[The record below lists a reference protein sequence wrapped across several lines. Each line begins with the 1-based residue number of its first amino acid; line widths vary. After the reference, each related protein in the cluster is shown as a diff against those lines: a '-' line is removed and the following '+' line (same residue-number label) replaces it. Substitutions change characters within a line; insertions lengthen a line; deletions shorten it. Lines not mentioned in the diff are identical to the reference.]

1 MGEKKEK
8 KATSSI
14 TNKASRRVKQG
25 FMTVGAGAFLA
36 GAIAS
41 AVLGGKSKSIDKEA
55 LEAFDD
61 FSKTSQHEIM
71 QEETSADVIVALPT
85 APATTEK
92 VETEQGVVEVETQ
105 EVVTEENQPALV
117 INVKAEVSK
126 EDKIAQYLQE
136 RKEEK
141 SATKTG
147 TDTTR
152 HLTAEEIKNNFKT
165 QVTYRGSAQSSVEE
179 EKVEPVVEEVEAQE
193 EVKTP
198 VQSQKAEKPTG
209 YILEDVETSETETPI
224 TENVDVIVPQEEI
237 HIPTA
242 PKPAVVEKV
251 ETKAE
256 EKNIDFSLNTGV
268 SFDSKANAQ
277 VATSPSTTVAVSKNE
292 GLMFSF
298 AAGPS
303 LVVSGKGIN
312 FDLAMGVAL
321 SINLS
326 EHTQFYTSVVAGTG
340 VPLGKNATFGDL
352 LRNGAAV
359 ASAGIKITW
368 GGKNVKYTPNLSS
381 VSGAIRH
388 NVKLTPSNPSTP
400 DNPVNPDN
408 PTGGKGN
415 ISYDTGHY
423 DETPSNGNTS
433 IGADQGTITPS
444 NPFPDNDS
452 FGFDFE
458 R

>member
-1 MGEKKEK
+1 MGEKNEK

-25 FMTVGAGAFLA
+25 FMTVGAGAFLV

-41 AVLGGKSKSIDKEA
+41 AVLGGGKSKSIDEEA
-55 LEAFDD
+55 LEAFND
-61 FSKTSQHEIM
+61 FSKPNHTQTM
-71 QEETSADVIVALPT
+71 QGETSADVIVALPT

-92 VETEQGVVEVETQ
+92 IETEQGVVEVETQ
-105 EVVTEENQPALV
+105 EVVTEENQLALV

-141 SATKTG
+141 STTETG
-147 TDTTR
+147 TSTAQN
-152 HLTAEEIKNNFKT
+152 LTSEEIKNNSKT
-165 QVTYRGSAQSSVEE
+165 NISIKISTTESSKNSSEQKVVAPEIKDVEE
-179 EKVEPVVEEVEAQE
+179 YITSNKSTTLPSATKQSEDKIKEAI
-193 EVKTP
+193 K
-198 VQSQKAEKPTG
+198 
-209 YILEDVETSETETPI
+209 
-224 TENVDVIVPQEEI
+224 
-237 HIPTA
+237 
-242 PKPAVVEKV
+242 
-251 ETKAE
+251 
-256 EKNIDFSLNTGV
+256 IDFSLPKDINYDKHAESEAQT
-268 SFDSKANAQ
+268 SKI
-277 VATSPSTTVAVSKNE
+277 VTVPKDK

-340 VPLGKNATFGDL
+340 IPLGKNATFGDL

-359 ASAGIKITW
+359 ASAGIRITW
-368 GGKNVKYTPNLSS
+368 GGKNVKYTPDLSS

-400 DNPVNPDN
+400 DNP
-408 PTGGKGN
+408 TGGKGN
-415 ISYDTGHY
+415 ISYDTSHY

-433 IGADQGTITPS
+433 TGADQGTTTPS

>member
-25 FMTVGAGAFLA
+25 FMTASAGAFFV

-41 AVLGGKSKSIDKEA
+41 AVLGGGKSKSIDEEA
-55 LEAFDD
+55 LEAFND
-61 FSKTSQHEIM
+61 FSKPSHTQTV
-71 QEETSADVIVALPT
+71 QGETSVDVIVALPT

-92 VETEQGVVEVETQ
+92 VETEQGVVEVKTQ
-105 EVVTEENQPALV
+105 EVVTEENQPALI
-117 INVKAEVSK
+117 INVKTEESK
-126 EDKIAQYLQE
+126 EDKIAKYLQS

-141 SATKTG
+141 IETKTE
-147 TDTTR
+147 TTQ
-152 HLTAEEIKNNFKT
+152 HVSAEEIIDNFKLIRQNNT
-165 QVTYRGSAQSSVEE
+165 AQSTVKNEEKSTGDVSKSTTENKVIAPEIKDVEE
-179 EKVEPVVEEVEAQE
+179 FISSN
-193 EVKTP
+193 
-198 VQSQKAEKPTG
+198 QSTTLPSTSKQSSGK
-209 YILEDVETSETETPI
+209 IEDAI
-224 TENVDVIVPQEEI
+224 
-237 HIPTA
+237 
-242 PKPAVVEKV
+242 K
-251 ETKAE
+251 
-256 EKNIDFSLNTGV
+256 IDFSLPKDINYEKLAEDEAKT
-268 SFDSKANAQ
+268 SKI
-277 VATSPSTTVAVSKNE
+277 VTVPKDK

-303 LVVSGKGIN
+303 LVVSGNGLN
-312 FDLAMGVAL
+312 FDLAMGLAL
-321 SINLS
+321 SVNLS

-340 VPLGKNATFGDL
+340 IPLGKNATFGDFL
-352 LRNGAAV
+352 NNGAAV

-368 GGKNVKYTPNLSS
+368 GGKNVKYSPDLSS
-381 VSGAIRH
+381 VSGAIKH
-388 NVKLTPSNPSTP
+388 NVKLTPSNPSNPNTP
-400 DNPVNPDN
+400 VTPDN

-433 IGADQGTITPS
+433 IGADQGNTNPS